1 MKNSEEF
8 IRYGKSSKDIAS
20 HKQVFFNE
28 NDALLS
34 EATKINKLYLSQP
47 KRIQCK
53 NCNFILGKADFTKLH
68 VNYSI
73 CKRCGH
79 LNGENEDN
87 NSGADT

>member
-47 KRIQCK
+47 KRILNLK
-53 NCNFILGKADFTKLH
+53 GFNVRTVIL
-68 VNYSI
+68 Y
-73 CKRCGH
+73 
-79 LNGENEDN
+79 
-87 NSGADT
+87 